1 MKVLIIRFRRVGDA
15 VLTSSICTTLK
26 QMNPDIEIHYVLDQH
41 IGELFNP
48 HPDIDRVITF
58 SEIEKHS
65 LFTYLSKI
73 WKIMRKEKY
82 DVIIDARSTISTMY
96 FSLFSIRSK
105 YRIGF
110 KKSYLKYVHNYRI
123 DSSQIIGYVECMH
136 ELLKPLCKESKF
148 IKSDYFRLGNND
160 EKRLAFRRSMQM
172 AGIDFNKL
180 VVCCA
185 VATRLPYKRWD
196 FEKMKDTLNFLIA
209 EYDAQLIF
217 NFSGEEETIYAK
229 KLYLEMGNNPNIFID
244 IKADSLKDFASLVS
258 NCHFF
263 FGNEGGPRHISQA
276 LGIPSLAIFPPE
288 VSAKVWLPGKNNLFD
303 SIEPTDINESI
314 ANDSTFSY
322 DQKFDMITVNEV
334 TNRLKI
340 SLKGWEL
347 HK

>member
-26 QMNPDIEIHYVLDQH
+26 QADPNIEIHYVLDQY
-41 IGELFNP
+41 IGGLFDQ

-58 SEIEKHS
+58 SEKEKHS
-65 LFTYLSKI
+65 FFIYLRKI
-73 WKIMRKEKY
+73 WRIMRIEKY
-82 DVIIDARSTISTMY
+82 DVIIDARSTINTMC
-96 FSLFSIRSK
+96 FSLFSMGSK

-123 DSSQIIGYVECMH
+123 DSSQIIGYTECMH
-136 ELLKPLCKESKF
+136 ELLRPLSKKYKF
-148 IKSDYFRLGNND
+148 VKSDYFRLGNND
-160 EKRLAFRRSMQM
+160 EERLAFRYSMQK

-185 VATRLPYKRWD
+185 VATRLPYKCWD
-196 FEKMKDTLNFLIA
+196 FEKMKDTLNFLIT

-217 NFSGEEETIYAK
+217 NFNGEEEKTYAK
-229 KLYLEMGNNPNIFID
+229 KLYSEMGNDPHIFID
-244 IKADSLKDFASLVS
+244 IKANSLRDFVSLVS

-276 LGIPSLAIFPPE
+276 LKIPSFAIFPPGI
-288 VSAKVWLPGKNNLFD
+288 STKVWLPGK
-303 SIEPTDINESI
+303 SILYGGIGPSDVNESI
-314 ANDSTFSY
+314 ANDATFSY
-322 DQKFDMITVNEV
+322 DQKFNLITVNEV

-340 SLKGWEL
+340 SLRRWKL
-347 HK
+347 YK